1 MDYLSLNELIEKRK
15 EEIFNSGIYSRYF
28 YEQLSNNYRQLL
40 LFIKNSNLDY
50 NEDSKEKFLNY
61 QNGIKKHREYL
72 YSIYAIEAL
81 NGLENVSVNTRCH
94 LLSNNRN
101 EVTISN
107 YNQEILE
114 KYKLEISEYNNKH
127 TIKEKISL
135 TINIMKYFEQNGIK
149 KYNELNVKIIM
160 KFFETYKNKTYYYK
174 KKNNWALRSFLTYLY
189 EFKYVKVNYSYIV
202 DKLKYIAPKT
212 LPTIWQ
218 KEEIEKIVENLIN
231 DTPINKRNKAI
242 VLLAIRLG
250 IRFID
255 IKNLTFSN
263 INWQE
268 NTITFVQRKTKV
280 ETILPL
286 PEDVGQAIIDYIK
299 NGRPKVK
306 GKNIFVTHDEKV
318 SNISDDMTLTKYL
331 NNVYEKSNID
341 YKSKERKGMH
351 TFRHTLA
358 SQMLKNG
365 TPQDII
371 TSTLGHVNNESD
383 RTYLKIDVNSLKQC
397 CLEDIDG

>member
-15 EEIFNSGIYSRYF
+15 EEIFSSGMYSKYF
-28 YEQLSNNYRQLL
+28 YEQVSNNYKQLL
-40 LFIKNSNLDY
+40 LFIKTNNLDY

-61 QNGIKKHREYL
+61 QNSIKKHREYL
-72 YSIYAIEAL
+72 YSVYTIEAL
-81 NGLENVSVNTRCH
+81 NGLENISINTKSH

-101 EVTISN
+101 EISISS

-114 KYKLEISEYNNKH
+114 KYKLEISEYNSKR
-127 TIKEKISL
+127 TIREKINL

-174 KKNNWALRSFLTYLY
+174 KKYNWALRSFLTYLY

-263 INWQE
+263 INWQK

-306 GKNIFVTHDEKV
+306 GKNIFVTHDEKN